1 MKSKTIFIAETVD
14 RILEDEDDNDDGY
27 LSYVEYAD
35 SRRATRML
43 KHAAKNVDSRLWFF
57 YTVITMYNTYN
68 KPFNNTPQ
76 CLVFNINKTAVWIL
90 VHT

>member
-1 MKSKTIFIAETVD
+1 MWIKWKTIFIAGTVD

-43 KHAAKNVDSRLWFF
+43 KHAAKNVDSRLWLF
-57 YTVITMYNTYN
+57 YCIIIM
-68 KPFNNTPQ
+68 
-76 CLVFNINKTAVWIL
+76 
-90 VHT
+90 

>member
-14 RILEDEDDNDDGY
+14 RILEDEDENDDGY

-68 KPFNNTPQ
+68 KPFNNTTQ
-76 CLVFNINKTAVWIL
+76 CLVFDMNKTAVWIL

>member
-1 MKSKTIFIAETVD
+1 MKSKTISIAGTVD

-27 LSYVEYAD
+27 LSYVKYAD

-57 YTVITMYNTYN
+57 YSYYHVNTNN
-68 KPFNNTPQ
+68 KLFNNTNS
-76 CLVFNINKTAVWIL
+76 CSVLNIDKTAV
-90 VHT
+90 